1 MAKPLSFK
9 DMLTVEYRPGEDELI
24 NYRVQKRKR
33 TESFEHQNC
42 GTPDCCGECEPDL
55 DEALTIQQRMARG
68 RLMKRMKSR
77 IKIGRE
83 RAKRRMANKDVLL
96 KRARKAARKAV
107 LKKLTK
113 GKDKSDL
120 PFARRQELEK
130 RLDKPAVKK
139 RIEMLT
145 KRMLKD
151 VRKKEVARKKG

>member
-9 DMLTVEYRPGEDELI
+9 DMLTVEYRLGEDELI

-33 TESFEHQNC
+33 TESFDHPNC

-130 RLDKPAVKK
+130 RLDRPAVKK
-139 RIEMLT
+139 RIDMLT

>member
-1 MAKPLSFK
+1 
-9 DMLTVEYRPGEDELI
+9 MLTVEYRPGEDELI

-33 TESFEHQNC
+33 TESFDHPNC

-130 RLDKPAVKK
+130 RLDRPAVKK
-139 RIEMLT
+139 RIDMLT